1 MITIKHTNRAYIR
14 RRVLLVV
21 MIGCL
26 CFSPGEGLRLTPFTL
41 WELQQP
47 TVNDVDV
54 HEGAANKL
62 TTGYNP
68 AIVPTRTMKRS
79 KQVVDSE
86 SQPPQGNRELI
97 HEPRLPVTAEA
108 INIIFLVLTSHIPSR
123 APPFKS

>member
-1 MITIKHTNRAYIR
+1 MITIKHTNRAFIR

-21 MIGCL
+21 MVGCL

-47 TVNDVDV
+47 TVNDVHI
-54 HEGAANKL
+54 HEGRGNKL
-62 TTGYNP
+62 TTTYNP
-68 AIVPTRTMKRS
+68 AIVPTRPMNRS

-108 INIIFLVLTSHIPSR
+108 INIIFLILTSRISSR
-123 APPFKS
+123 APPFRP

>member
-1 MITIKHTNRAYIR
+1 MITIKNTNKANLR

-47 TVNDVDV
+47 QVNESHLHDS
-54 HEGAANKL
+54 GWNKL
-62 TTGYNP
+62 TNRYNP
-68 AIVPTRTMKRS
+68 AVAPTRPMKRS

-86 SQPPQGNRELI
+86 GQPPQGNRELT
-97 HEPRLPVTAEA
+97 HEPRVPVTAEA
-108 INIIFLVLTSHIPSR
+108 VNIIFLVLTSRISSR
-123 APPFKS
+123 APPFKP